1 MGHSIGW
8 MASQIGFRHVEDQPA
23 FANIRERE
31 PELVANECAQL
42 LGLGR
47 VQ

>member
-1 MGHSIGW
+1 MKHFFGR
-8 MASQIGFRHVEDQPA
+8 MAAQIGLRHVEDQPA

-42 LGLGR
+42 LGLRR

>member
-8 MASQIGFRHVEDQPA
+8 MAAQIGFRHVEDQPA
-23 FANIRERE
+23 FADIRERE
-31 PELVANECAQL
+31 PELVANECTQL
-42 LGLGR
+42 FGPGR

>member
-8 MASQIGFRHVEDQPA
+8 MATQICFRHVEDQPA

-31 PELVANECAQL
+31 PELVPNECAQL
-42 LGLGR
+42 LGPGR